1 MSEITYIDADDVNE
15 TVNDVQAMSL
25 MGARV
30 MVGLYDD
37 EQAQLSI
44 YPSNPMIPECADLDM
59 MTGILPEVDQ

>member
-1 MSEITYIDADDVNE
+1 MSDLTYIDADDVDD
-15 TVNDVQAMSL
+15 TVNDVQSMSL

-37 EQAQLSI
+37 EKAQLSI